1 MRRSLQEILRGMK
14 SVVSM
19 NVQYAITDLIKT
31 TGVVQGE
38 KEDMDKLQSTK
49 EEIDRVNLEI
59 QAAERDYD
67 LNRAAELK
75 YGTLL
80 ELKKALSKA
89 EEALSQQV
97 HPPQKFHFSCRSLL
111 FFAAQYMIQ
120 QVMICRGARVEY
132 FLLRRHRYEDMRTSI
147 NVKVMLRSRTAMVAE
162 NHWHFTRPEAV

>member
-1 MRRSLQEILRGMK
+1 MEILNGVGK
-14 SVVSM
+14 
-19 NVQYAITDLIKT
+19 VQYTSIDMFHV

-59 QAAERDYD
+59 QAAESDYD

-97 HPPQKFHFSCRSLL
+97 HPPWKLNLSRRSIIRTCPPQLQVDHIVDSLL
-111 FFAAQYMIQ
+111 RAKCDLASHGLSY
-120 QVMICRGARVEY
+120 
-132 FLLRRHRYEDMRTSI
+132 HTSSVWTLHI
-147 NVKVMLRSRTAMVAE
+147 
-162 NHWHFTRPEAV
+162 